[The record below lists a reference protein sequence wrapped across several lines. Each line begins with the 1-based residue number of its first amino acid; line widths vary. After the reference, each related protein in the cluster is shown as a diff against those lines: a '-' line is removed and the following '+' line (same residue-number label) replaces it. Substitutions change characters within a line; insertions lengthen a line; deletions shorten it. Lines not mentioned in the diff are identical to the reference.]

1 MRNLKDVDRLQLWMF
16 TEKWAIKTL
25 SSLLQLTLLFETNK
39 DQVSFKMSLN
49 FSNFQ
54 KHFTG
59 TGFSRYMRYIWT
71 QFSLQYNE
79 FS

>member
-1 MRNLKDVDRLQLWMF
+1 MF

-49 FSNFQ
+49 FANFQ
-54 KHFTG
+54 KHFTS
-59 TGFSRYMRYIWT
+59 TGFPRYMRYIWT